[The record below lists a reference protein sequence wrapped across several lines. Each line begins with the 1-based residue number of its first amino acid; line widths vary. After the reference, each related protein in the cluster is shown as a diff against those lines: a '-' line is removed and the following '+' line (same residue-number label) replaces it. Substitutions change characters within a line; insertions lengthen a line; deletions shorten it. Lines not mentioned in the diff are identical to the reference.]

1 MRRRR
6 LLAALLALA
15 SSQAFS
21 HGDEAPGPNNGVV
34 RMPGAFHVEVVQ
46 QGSNHFDVF
55 LLDMEF
61 KNPVTDKS
69 EVKAFLQNKTKVTIS
84 CTPREKFFR
93 CSIPKDADLKSGVLE
108 IAAVRKGVPGVVVNY
123 PLPLK

>member
-6 LLAALLALA
+6 LLAALIALV

-21 HGDEAPGPNNGVV
+21 HGEDAPGPNNGVV

-46 QGSNHFDVF
+46 QDSNNFDVF
-55 LLDMEF
+55 LLDMGF

-69 EVKAFLQNKTKVTIS
+69 KIKVFLQNKTKVTIS
-84 CTPREKFFR
+84 CVPREKFFR
-93 CSIPKDADLKSGVLE
+93 CSVPKDADLKSGILE
-108 IAAVRKGVPGVVVNY
+108 IAAVREGVSGVVVNY